1 MHEEIDRLARD
12 AMSPSIPELCDRF
25 MDAVNDMGKVI
36 EQGQKLFDPD
46 VTTVIK
52 EENNERRLQEADECT
67 QGTGIRPGDA
77 KQ

>member
-12 AMSPSIPELCDRF
+12 AMSPSIPELCDRL

-46 VTTVIK
+46 VTTVIRR
-52 EENNERRLQEADECT
+52 NNERRLQEADACT
-67 QGTGIRPGDA
+67 QGTGIRSGHA

>member
-46 VTTVIK
+46 VTTVTRR
-52 EENNERRLQEADECT
+52 NNERRLQEADECT
-67 QGTGIRPGDA
+67 QGTGICSGDA